1 MADSIRELLALA
13 RAQLAASPTP
23 DLDAE
28 VLLQLCTDKDRAWL
42 LANDR
47 KTLEPAVQSRFW
59 ELVRRRRRGE
69 PVAYLT
75 GNREF
80 WSLCLAVNNSVLVP
94 RPETEL
100 LVERALVLIA
110 ADAKLRIL
118 DLGTGSGA
126 IALAI
131 AKERPRCSI
140 TAADCDASALEL
152 ARANA
157 SALGVGNIQFKRS
170 DWYQAI
176 NERFDLIVSN
186 PPYVADG
193 DPHLQQDELRFE
205 PPHALQAGPDGLR
218 DLKQIIAGAQ
228 QHLGPSGWCLL
239 EHGPEQATSV
249 ATMLHEHG
257 FKHVKNY
264 QDLAG
269 LPRMTE
275 GQRAK

>member
-1 MADSIRELLALA
+1 MADSIRELLANA
-13 RAQLAASPTP
+13 SAQLAASATP

-28 VLLQLCTDKDRAWL
+28 VLLQHCINRDRAWL

-47 KTLEPAVQSRFW
+47 KTLEPAAQGQYW

-75 GNREF
+75 GHREF

-100 LVERALVLIA
+100 LVERALTLIA
-110 ADAKLRIL
+110 VDAKLRIL

-140 TAADCDASALEL
+140 TAADCDAAALDL
-152 ARANA
+152 ARHNANT
-157 SALGVGNIQFKRS
+157 LGIGNIQFERG

-176 NERFDLIVSN
+176 NDRFDLIVSN
-186 PPYVADG
+186 PPYVADS
-193 DPHLQQDELRFE
+193 DPHLQRAELRFE
-205 PPHALQAGPDGLR
+205 PPHALRAGPDGLH

-228 QHLGPSGWCLL
+228 QHLEPGGWCLL
-239 EHGPEQATSV
+239 EHGPEQAASV
-249 ATMLHEHG
+249 SAMLHAHG

-264 QDLAG
+264 QDLAE

-275 GQRAK
+275 GQRAE